1 MGQLGRKVVEHH
13 QMRQALTPS
22 KVAQVAVGIPGNSVR
37 NIGASALATYIVAET
52 GQVYC
57 AGLNNYLQ
65 LGVEGVNQ
73 VTYFTPIEVEG
84 EKVVEATGGLHHT
97 VMLTESGKVFTLGR
111 RQDGILGRVE
121 VDVNTDGAEGEP
133 G

>member
-1 MGQLGRKVVEHH
+1 MAH
-13 QMRQALTPS
+13 
-22 KVAQVAVGIPGNSVR
+22 VAAGVPGKHVR
-37 NIGASALATYIVAET
+37 NIGASAHATYIVAAD

-65 LGVEGVNQ
+65 LGVEGANQ
-73 VTYFTPIEVEG
+73 VTYFTPIRVEG

-97 VMLTESGKVFTLGR
+97 VMLTESGKAFTLGR
-111 RQDGILGRVE
+111 RQDGILGRGE
-121 VDVNTDGAEGEP
+121 VDVRTDGAEGEP